1 MFIYIFLFLIILI
14 VITLM
19 YTTIQLEIHNLK
31 LIIPK
36 SIGEIIN
43 EDYKIIINLYLFKRF
58 KYKKIIL
65 TKEKFVKIKNKNNF
79 QRLETKFKEKN
90 IKFNLKKI
98 KNIKQL
104 KIDLNKLDLQIN
116 LGFTDAANTAIIAG
130 GVSSVIAIFLSKI
143 KNNNKSLFWKVIP
156 VYKDKKILKI
166 ILNCTIQLKLINI
179 FYVIYLLA
187 ANRKSFNHREF

>member
-79 QRLETKFKEKN
+79 QR
-90 IKFNLKKI
+90 
-98 KNIKQL
+98 
-104 KIDLNKLDLQIN
+104 
-116 LGFTDAANTAIIAG
+116 
-130 GVSSVIAIFLSKI
+130 
-143 KNNNKSLFWKVIP
+143 
-156 VYKDKKILKI
+156 
-166 ILNCTIQLKLINI
+166 
-179 FYVIYLLA
+179 
-187 ANRKSFNHREF
+187 